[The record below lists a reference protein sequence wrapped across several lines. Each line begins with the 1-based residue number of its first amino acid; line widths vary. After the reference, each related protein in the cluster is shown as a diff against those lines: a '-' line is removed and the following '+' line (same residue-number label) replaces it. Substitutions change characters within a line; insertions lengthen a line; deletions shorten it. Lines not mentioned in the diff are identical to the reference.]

1 MAARDRYSDT
11 LREIKCVQ
19 DCIDRGLLA
28 AIEGAQPSGI
38 GKKLTQNGF
47 EIIQSLE
54 DEKLSNDELAMII
67 VNSVL
72 RQIEKRPED
81 INIFLSVLLNSG
93 YSRCKTAATQMSEYS
108 KISLSLYRHYHAL

>member
-1 MAARDRYSDT
+1 MAACHSDIS
-11 LREIKCVQ
+11 REIKCVQ
-19 DCIDRGLLA
+19 DCTDRGLVDDIA
-28 AIEGAQPSGI
+28 GAQPSGI
-38 GKKLTQNGF
+38 GKKLAQKGF

-54 DEKLSNDELAMII
+54 ETLSNYDLAMII

-93 YSRCKTAATQMSEYS
+93 YSRCKKAATQMSEYS
-108 KISLSLYRHYHAL
+108 KISISLSRLYHTL